1 MSGDLLSNDEISA
14 LVQAAREG
22 AIPEP
27 ARPTSTRR
35 PKRVHEVDF
44 SRPTK
49 FTQDQQRRI
58 SRGHES
64 FCRTAQAQLSAEFR
78 TAVQLEVLNLDQQT
92 WASALGE
99 IPQPSL
105 SAVLATA
112 AGARLLLTLEKPA
125 TMTLV
130 ERLLGG
136 SSEASTLNRDL
147 TDIETALATRV
158 FGMVVAP
165 LSRTWQELLG
175 TELTLEGLETQQSNL
190 QLAPSS
196 EPTLSVTME
205 LQMERVSATM
215 TLLIPHR
222 AIEPLLEQLSHGQFG
237 EHYDGTADEEV
248 EQLVRTALRGVE
260 VEVRAEIGS
269 RELTVDELLA
279 LAPGDVVKLAPA
291 TSGGTLYAD
300 NVAIHRTRP
309 GRSGN
314 RRAVEILDRIEPS

>member
-1 MSGDLLSNDEISA
+1 MSGDVLSNDEISA

-22 AIPEP
+22 TIPEP
-27 ARPTSTRR
+27 PRAGSTRR

-49 FTQDQQRRI
+49 FTQDQMRRI
-58 SRGHES
+58 SRGHEG
-64 FCRTAQAQLSAEFR
+64 FCRTAQSQLSAEFR
-78 TAVQLEVLNLDQQT
+78 TPVQLEVLNVDQQT
-92 WASALGE
+92 WSSALGE

-105 SAVLATA
+105 DAVLSTSS
-112 AGARLLLTLEKPA
+112 GARLLFTIEQPA
-125 TMTLV
+125 MLTLV

-136 SSEASTLNRDL
+136 TAEAVVPNRVL
-147 TDIETALATRV
+147 TDIEHTLATRV

-165 LSRTWQELLG
+165 LSRTWHELLG
-175 TELTLEGLETQQSNL
+175 TELALQGLETQQTNL

-205 LQMERVSATM
+205 LEMQRLSATM

-222 AIEPLLEQLSHGQFG
+222 AIEHQLEQLSTGQYG

-248 EQLVRTALRGVE
+248 EELVRSALRGVE

-269 RELTVDELLA
+269 RELTIEDLLA

-291 TSGGTLYAD
+291 SAGGTLYAD
-300 NVAIHRTRP
+300 SVAIHRTRP

-314 RRAVEILDRIEPS
+314 RRAVEILDRIEGP